1 MPTPFPEEGS
11 NRLKYLSTTG
21 FYMIPTDSGSR
32 DEGTIIL
39 LAADSGLQVLFP
51 GIMILKGPLV
61 MRTKFRAPKGQ
72 ENNR

>member
-1 MPTPFPEEGS
+1 M
-11 NRLKYLSTTG
+11 
-21 FYMIPTDSGSR
+21 MPTDSGSR

-39 LAADSGLQVLFP
+39 LAADSGLQVFFK

-61 MRTKFRAPKGQ
+61 LRTKFRGPTGQ